1 MSLENLIFVIVLATQ
16 WLISV
21 FNPIIHNKA
30 YQHLNN
36 VGREGSRTYFAEY
49 GRGSVMRLILLYF
62 LRFPANIALLF
73 LRPDGVSL
81 LGVIVVLI
89 LNLAVSTTTQVLAA
103 PVYNRIRQ
111 GDSVDSAE
119 MSRLTNI
126 NLLRLALSALAS
138 LVVLGLLVD
147 LLGN

>member
-1 MSLENLIFVIVLATQ
+1 MSLENLIFVIVLATTMVNLGVQ
-16 WLISV
+16 LY
-21 FNPIIHNKA
+21 IHYEA
-30 YQHLNN
+30 YPLFNN
-36 VGREGSRTYFAEY
+36 VGRGEFRTYLAEY
-49 GRGSVMRLILLYF
+49 ERRLVMPLIVPYLITIA
-62 LRFPANIALLF
+62 ANIALLF

-81 LGVIVVLI
+81 IGVIVVLI

-111 GDSVDSAE
+111 GDTAASAE
-119 MSRLTNI
+119 MSRLMNI